1 MTLTYSI
8 WGWAINSLCCTVATW
23 LLVDD
28 FVSCCWGALTC
39 RSSRTITATK
49 LHNWTNE
56 LHTHTDSTV
65 FPTGRLS
72 HCLSKI
78 SQCSP
83 RSHNRTHPCLPVSL
97 WKGGRRLQGKQRELR
112 LNGVVLFTWKAVLNE
127 WFTLIVFSGMFHFSL
142 VKPDWMPC
150 SPLFHLAFRLA
161 YQSSF
166 IRRLIGSKCLLTVLY
181 CSLHY
186 CSWCT

>member
-127 WFTLIVFSGMFHFSL
+127 WF
-142 VKPDWMPC
+142 
-150 SPLFHLAFRLA
+150 HLAFSLA

-166 IRRLIGSKCLLTVLY
+166 IRGLIGSKCLLTVLY

>member
-112 LNGVVLFTWKAVLNE
+112 LNAVVHFTWKAVLNE
-127 WFTLIVFSGMFHFSL
+127 WF
-142 VKPDWMPC
+142 
-150 SPLFHLAFRLA
+150 HLAFSLA

-166 IRRLIGSKCLLTVLY
+166 IRGLIGSKCLLTVLY

>member
-72 HCLSKI
+72 HSLSKI
-78 SQCSP
+78 PQCSP
-83 RSHNRTHPCLPVSL
+83 RSHNITHPCLLVSL

-112 LNGVVLFTWKAVLNE
+112 LNAVVHFTWKAVLNE
-127 WFTLIVFSGMFHFSL
+127 WF
-142 VKPDWMPC
+142 
-150 SPLFHLAFRLA
+150 HLAFSLA

-166 IRRLIGSKCLLTVLY
+166 IRGLIGSKCLLTVLY